1 MGGGGTPT
9 PSYIPQSAPAAVQ
22 AEAVQAEKKV
32 NSFESNNQSILAA
45 SNQSSDIT
53 TGTLGLGDNA
63 KLKRKN
69 LLGG

>member
-9 PSYIPQSAPAAVQ
+9 PSYIPQSAPAAIQ

-32 NSFESNNQSILAA
+32 NGFESNNQSILAA